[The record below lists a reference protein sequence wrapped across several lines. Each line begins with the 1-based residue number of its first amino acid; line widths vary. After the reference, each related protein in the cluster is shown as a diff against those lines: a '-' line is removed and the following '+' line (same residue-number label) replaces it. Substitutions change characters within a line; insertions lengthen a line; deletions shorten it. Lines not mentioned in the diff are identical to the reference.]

1 MNTFLSLFRICS
13 DKFKIK
19 GFSAL
24 KFTRVIIPEYTL
36 PVSCS
41 KPNQRSSLPWAGSGK
56 AHQCHLCSFTLIT
69 QHFHFILANLIL
81 RLTHV
86 FKIFAEKYFQSI
98 KIYRNL
104 PDLKF
109 ISYLQNLYFEFLVL
123 LSNLEKI
130 KSLSLSLLESGKS
143 FKKFLFL
150 LSNLEKWNPFLFL
163 FSKLENIFSNFSF
176 SSRLDFFASRCSVCL
191 VTQRSKRD
199 RVQ

>member
-41 KPNQRSSLPWAGSGK
+41 KPNQ
-56 AHQCHLCSFTLIT
+56 CHLCRCTLIT
-69 QHFHFILANLIL
+69 QHFHFRLVILIL
-81 RLTHV
+81 RLTRV
-86 FKIFAEKYFQSI
+86 FEIFAEKCFQSI
-98 KIYRNL
+98 KS
-104 PDLKF
+104 F

-123 LSNLEKI
+123 LSNLEKM
-130 KSLSLSLLESGKS
+130 KSLSLSLLESGES

-150 LSNLEKWNPFLFL
+150 LSNLEK
-163 FSKLENIFSNFSF
+163 
-176 SSRLDFFASRCSVCL
+176 
-191 VTQRSKRD
+191 
-199 RVQ
+199 

>member
-41 KPNQRSSLPWAGSGK
+41 KPNQRSSL
-56 AHQCHLCSFTLIT
+56 
-69 QHFHFILANLIL
+69 
-81 RLTHV
+81 
-86 FKIFAEKYFQSI
+86 
-98 KIYRNL
+98 
-104 PDLKF
+104 KF

-130 KSLSLSLLESGKS
+130 KSLSLSLLESGES

-176 SSRLDFFASRCSVCL
+176 SSRLDFLASRHTPFQALTGSGFSIL
-191 VTQRSKRD
+191 G
-199 RVQ
+199 RVLNSIVELALANMNDVY